1 MADIT
6 ARDFETAND
15 GPKRTL
21 FCRTMARHPIA
32 WRAAIAA
39 ALTVVILAAAYVSF
53 SKWAI
58 AHDSLDFIDKARG
71 RTIDVDMAVRFDV
84 RMKARAG
91 TGVMPIAVLS
101 HGNTVKH
108 TEYSFIANL
117 LAARGYMV
125 VSIQHD
131 LPTDAQLVTQQGSL
145 FVGRLK
151 IYERGMANILYTLN
165 ELKKI
170 EPNANYDD
178 LTLVGHSNGGDISMY
193 FAQQHPDMV
202 RKVITLDNLRVPFIT
217 SGPKILSIRSRD
229 WKPDPGVV
237 PDDEAAKTAGIEIF
251 RSEIQHT
258 DMSDRGSDSVKQT
271 IQQTLEKFLG
281 QTDSSDLAPVK
292 KKDVM
297 SDVRAMGP

>member
-6 ARDFETAND
+6 ARDFETTND
-15 GPKRTL
+15 RPKRTF

-32 WRAAIAA
+32 WRAAIAV
-39 ALTVVILAAAYVSF
+39 ALIFVILAAAYVSF

-71 RTIDVDMAVRFDV
+71 RTIDVDLAVRFDV

-91 TGVMPIAVLS
+91 LSVMPIAVLS

-145 FVGRLK
+145 FVGRLG

-165 ELKKI
+165 EIKKI
-170 EPNANYDD
+170 EPNADYED
-178 LTLVGHSNGGDISMY
+178 LTMVGHSNGGDISMY
-193 FAQQHPDMV
+193 FAQQHPDLV

-237 PDDEAAKTAGIEIF
+237 PDDEVAKNAGIEIF

-271 IQQTLEKFLG
+271 IQQTVEKFLG
-281 QTDSSDLAPVK
+281 QADSSDLAPVK

-297 SDVRAMGP
+297 TDVRAMGP

>member
-1 MADIT
+1 MAEVTD
-6 ARDFETAND
+6 RDFAGVT
-15 GPKRTL
+15 KRPRRTYIS
-21 FCRTMARHPIA
+21 RTMARHPIA
-32 WRAAIAA
+32 WRATIAA
-39 ALTVVILAAAYVSF
+39 ALTFVVLAAAYLSF
-53 SKWAI
+53 SKWAV

-71 RTIDVDMAVRFDV
+71 RTIDVDLAVRFDV

-91 TGVMPIAVLS
+91 MGKMPVAVLS
-101 HGNTVKH
+101 HGNTVKY

-131 LPTDAQLVTQQGSL
+131 MPKDAELVTQQGSL

-151 IYERGMANILYTLN
+151 VYERGEANILYTLDQM
-165 ELKKI
+165 KKI
-170 EPNANYDD
+170 EPEAEYGD

-229 WKPDPGVV
+229 WKPDPGVL
-237 PDDEAAKTAGIEIF
+237 PDDEAAKKAGIEII
-251 RSEIQHT
+251 RSDAQHT
-258 DMSDRGSDSVKQT
+258 DMSDRGPDTVKQT
-271 IQQTLEKFLG
+271 IQNSLEKFLG
-281 QTDSSDLAPVK
+281 EADSSGLAPVK
-292 KKDVM
+292 NKDVM